1 MIDWTLADPLVAAVE
16 ADVAEVFAVHDA
28 RIQATPTGKA
38 VLLSGQFLRSSEL
51 VYATVAP
58 RLEERGLLTLLRHE
72 GGRDVIIAQPAPPE
86 RGRRRVWINVAL
98 FLATVAS
105 TVFAGAFQELS
116 REQMAR
122 VQASAGGGEALYRLV
137 AEVASIWPQGLP
149 FMLALLGILGVHELG
164 HYFAGRWYKLP
175 VSLPYFIPFPVNYLT
190 GTLGAVIRIDGP
202 FASRKALFDVGI
214 AGPLAGLV
222 VAIPVTMLGLA
233 QAELVEVSGAGGIVF
248 QEPILFRAL
257 AHWIVGERPP
267 GYDLSMNPLM
277 SAGWWGFLVTA
288 INLFPVSQLDGGHI
302 NYALFGRAH
311 RWVAWGMYAVALLV
325 TFSNTE
331 SMAYVLMLGLILFMG
346 LTHPPA
352 LDDITPVG
360 FWRTILGLATLA
372 LFFLLI
378 TPGGT
383 IRSRSAE
390 AGPPGE

>member
-28 RIQATPTGKA
+28 RLQATPTGKA
-38 VLLSGQFLRSSEL
+38 VVLFGEFLRGSEL
-51 VYATVAP
+51 VYQTIAP
-58 RLEERGLLTLLRHE
+58 RLEAHGLLTMLRRE
-72 GGRDVIIAQPAPPE
+72 GDRDVIIGQPAPPAP
-86 RGRRRVWINVAL
+86 GKRRTWINLAL
-98 FLATVAS
+98 FIATVAS
-105 TVFAGAFQELS
+105 TIFAGAFQQLS
-116 REQMAR
+116 QEQMTR
-122 VQASAGGGEALYRLV
+122 LESSASGGEVAYRLV
-137 AEVASIWPQGLP
+137 AEVLSIWPTGIP

-175 VSLPYFIPFPVNYLT
+175 VSLPYFIPFPINYLT

-214 AGPLAGLV
+214 AGPLAGLA
-222 VAIPVTMLGLA
+222 VAIPVTILGLM
-233 QAELVEVSGAGGIVF
+233 QAELVPVAGAGGIIF
-248 QEPILFRAL
+248 QEPILFRSL
-257 AHWIVGERPP
+257 ARIVVGARPP
-267 GYDLSMNPLM
+267 GMDLSMNPLLM
-277 SAGWWGFLVTA
+277 AGWWGFLVTA

-311 RWVAWGMYAVALLV
+311 KWVAWSMYAVALLV

-352 LDDITPVG
+352 LDDVSPVG
-360 FWRTILGLATLA
+360 GWRTLLGLATLV

-378 TPGGT
+378 TPNPIAFG
-383 IRSRSAE
+383 
-390 AGPPGE
+390 